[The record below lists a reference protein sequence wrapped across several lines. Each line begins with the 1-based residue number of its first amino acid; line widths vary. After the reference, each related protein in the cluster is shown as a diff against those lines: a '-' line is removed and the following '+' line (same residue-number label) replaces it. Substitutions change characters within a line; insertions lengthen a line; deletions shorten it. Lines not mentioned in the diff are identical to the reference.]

1 MAAGCAGV
9 IKGCLR
15 EELPGFKGIT
25 GIRSVR
31 VIRRDHRVIRRDHK
45 LNLAKTPAGAPGKYI
60 HGSPRSNPV
69 PLGCCRD
76 RKA

>member
-1 MAAGCAGV
+1 MTPTLNTKRGPGDTKPVGV
-9 IKGCLR
+9 APSAK
-15 EELPGFKGIT
+15 P
-25 GIRSVR
+25 SVWR
-31 VIRRDHRVIRRDHK
+31 